1 MGIGGGEEMFKFFLI
16 IFPVGITGKIFLF
29 NHGHP
34 WLNKKNCQQSFVV
47 ASLQFSKVK
56 YQQLSKQ

>member
-1 MGIGGGEEMFKFFLI
+1 MFKFFLI

-47 ASLQFSKVK
+47 ASLQFSQSKISTVK
-56 YQQLSKQ
+56 